1 MGAMNIMMTTA
12 VFVAMLAVLLFAE
25 YLTLKKNLHSEL
37 SRKFVHVTVGTFAA
51 FWPFFLSWG
60 QIQLLSVVALV
71 GMIASLKFN
80 LFKSMHNVTRTTYGE
95 ILSVAAVG
103 ILAFLVDDPW
113 VFAAAM
119 LHLSLADG
127 LAAVAGLAYGQGN
140 GYKVLGLAKSVA
152 GTVVFFTISVVIMI
166 GYLLFSGNQPQLATM
181 LLLPLAATV
190 AENLSGRGTDNL
202 VSPLLVALVLT
213 SPLA

>member
-1 MGAMNIMMTTA
+1 V
-12 VFVAMLAVLLFAE
+12 VFLAMLGILLFAE
-25 YLTLKKNLHSEL
+25 YLTLKKNLHSEV

-60 QIQLLSVVALV
+60 QIQLLSAIALV
-71 GMIASLKFN
+71 GMLASLKLN
-80 LFKSMHNVTRTTYGE
+80 LFQSMHNVTRTTYGE

-103 ILAFLVDDPW
+103 ALAFLVDDPW

-127 LAAVAGLAYGQGN
+127 LAAVAGLRYGQHN
-140 GYKVLGLAKSVA
+140 HYKVLGLTKSVA
-152 GTVVFFTISVVIMI
+152 GTVAFFIVSALIMT
-166 GYLLFSGNQPQLATM
+166 GYLLFSGNELHLTT
-181 LLLPLAATV
+181 LVLLPLAATV

-202 VSPLLVALVLT
+202 IIPLLVALVLT
-213 SPLA
+213 SSLA

>member
-1 MGAMNIMMTTA
+1 M
-12 VFVAMLAVLLFAE
+12 FVAMLAVLLFAE
-25 YLTLKKNLHSEL
+25 YLSLKRNLHSEL

-51 FWPFFLSWG
+51 FWPFFLTWG
-60 QIQLLSVVALV
+60 QIQLLSVVALA
-71 GMIASLKFN
+71 GMIVSLRLN

-103 ILAFLVDDPW
+103 VLAFLVHDPW

-127 LAAVAGLAYGQGN
+127 LAAVAGLLWGRGN
-140 GYKVLGLAKSVA
+140 GYRVLGLAKSVA
-152 GTVVFFTISVVIMI
+152 GTATFFVISVLIIV
-166 GYLLFSGNQPQLATM
+166 GYMLFSGNELSLPVLA
-181 LLLPLAATV
+181 LLPAVATA

-202 VSPLLVALVLT
+202 IIPMLVALVLT
-213 SPLA
+213 RSLA

>member
-1 MGAMNIMMTTA
+1 MWTVV
-12 VFVAMLAVLLFAE
+12 VFLAMLSILMLAE

-152 GTVVFFTISVVIMI
+152 GTVTFFILSVVIMI

-181 LLLPLAATV
+181 ILLPLAATV

-202 VSPLLVALVLT
+202 IIPLLVALVLT
-213 SPLA
+213 SSLA

>member
-1 MGAMNIMMTTA
+1 MVWTA
-12 VFVAMLAVLLFAE
+12 LVFLAMLATLLLAE
-25 YLTLKKNLHSEL
+25 YLSLKRNLHSEL

-60 QIQLLSVVALV
+60 QIQLLSIVALV
-71 GMIASLKFN
+71 GMVASLKLN
-80 LFKSMHNVTRTTYGE
+80 LFQSMHNVTRTTYGE
-95 ILSVAAVG
+95 ILSVVAVG
-103 ILAFLVDDPW
+103 TLAFLVHDPW

-127 LAAVAGLAYGQGN
+127 LAAVAGLAWGKSN

-152 GTVVFFTISVVIMI
+152 GTATFFVVSVLIIV
-166 GYLLFSGNQPQLATM
+166 GYLVFSGNELPLGT
-181 LLLPLAATV
+181 LILLPIVTTA

-202 VSPLLVALVLT
+202 IIPLLVALVLT
-213 SPLA
+213 RSLA

>member
-1 MGAMNIMMTTA
+1 M
-12 VFVAMLAVLLFAE
+12 VFLAMLSVLLLAE

-152 GTVVFFTISVVIMI
+152 GTVVFFVTSVLIMV
-166 GYLLFSGNQPQLATM
+166 GYLLFSGNQPHLATM
-181 LLLPLAATV
+181 VLLPLAATV

-202 VSPLLVALVLT
+202 VIPLLVALVLT